1 MSFCSFTG
9 KKNEMTCM
17 KLSSFTVKVSK
28 VNWGSGS
35 LFQLFSS
42 IYCMINLV
50 RDARLIISIL
60 YKLIPLE
67 NSWEAQWLGPQAST
81 AGSLDSIPGL
91 MAWPK
96 IYLIDLISLV
106 LLTTSVREVSI

>member
-1 MSFCSFTG
+1 
-9 KKNEMTCM
+9 
-17 KLSSFTVKVSK
+17 
-28 VNWGSGS
+28 
-35 LFQLFSS
+35 
-42 IYCMINLV
+42 MINLV

-91 MAWPK
+91 MPWPK